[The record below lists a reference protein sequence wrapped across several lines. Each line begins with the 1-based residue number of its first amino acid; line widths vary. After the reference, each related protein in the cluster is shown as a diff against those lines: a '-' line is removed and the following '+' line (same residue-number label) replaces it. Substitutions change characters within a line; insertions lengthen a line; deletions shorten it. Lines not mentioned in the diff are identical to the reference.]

1 MMYIYTLHF
10 IAISHLNKLKQ
21 MTFSLSRDF
30 GENEDRSLIY
40 SSFMLKALHSLFESE
55 QQMQAMRCSTRQ
67 GILLKRV

>member
-21 MTFSLSRDF
+21 MTLSLSRDF
-30 GENEDRSLIY
+30 GENEDHSLIY
-40 SSFMLKALHSLFESE
+40 SSFMLKALRSLFESE

>member
-55 QQMQAMRCSTRQ
+55 QQMQAMRRSTRQ